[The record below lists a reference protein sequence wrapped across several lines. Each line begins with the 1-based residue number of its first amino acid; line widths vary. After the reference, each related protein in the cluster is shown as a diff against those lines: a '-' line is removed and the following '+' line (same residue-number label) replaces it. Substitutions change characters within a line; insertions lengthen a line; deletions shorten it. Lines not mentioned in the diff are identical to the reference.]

1 MASTIAGLTPENY
14 EKYRANRLYL
24 ESRGNYTVVNSLG
37 FSGGYQMGAAALE
50 TVGLL
55 KPGSWKAAVSKSDPY
70 GNSALQDPNNWVGRN
85 GAPKN
90 LTEFLYNTQAQD
102 QAYQKYTIVAA
113 RTLETTKTPQ
123 GTYLLTADTPQTER
137 AGYLAASSLAGATG
151 VAKNGLDGYSDING
165 TTPRSVF
172 NSAAAAIGN
181 PTTTIPNPTAVDPVI
196 SLRDRDQALLNSR
209 PLQPLTNVT
218 INKPVMIGSNDD
230 GTGIFRPGAIP
241 NDSITSNYKN
251 TMVSANPSS
260 NPADAV
266 KLPIPNPLDSFISFN
281 YLFTLSNVTPEDI
294 NFPETSY
301 LTGNLGRIILS
312 SGGRFSN
319 NRVSTAYQP
328 SDNPSGQYDFFID
341 NVEILS
347 MIAPLM
353 STKGSNSVTIE
364 FEVTEPY
371 SIGQFLQSCQ
381 LAAQANGHID
391 YTQSPFL
398 LTLEFRGY
406 TDDNRSTPVENTTR
420 YMPISMHSI
429 NMTVS
434 ASGCKYQIKAHAW
447 SEVALSDTYNVL
459 KQDTAISGETVV
471 KMLQSGEHSLEQ
483 VINSRLKNIA
493 TADKKKQPFLPD
505 EIAIIFPKPGVVIPA
520 DNDKATSATKELKSG
535 STGAGNL
542 EKNISLTRQETTNLF
557 VQAVGD
563 ISELGTA
570 SMGFGLTRGGQNAKT
585 PDNPNTPSGAET
597 TITIKALD
605 NKTFARNAY
614 QVDPKKPEFVFRK
627 ETTVINAITEVM
639 LMSDYCTG
647 VITGKPDENTGMYR
661 WFRIETQTYLLTPT
675 DVNKIINLTPKLLV
689 FRVVPY
695 QVHHSKFMGP
705 NTTPLG
711 YDALLNETVKRYDY
725 IYTGNNTNI
734 LDFKLTLNNNF
745 ATGILADELGA
756 YSSSALMTRLGQQG
770 AAIDKNEPYAYPTT
784 APSSNKIGGDAAT
797 GAARPSFVPD
807 RWKNSDGSDAD
818 NYKTLVAKVF
828 QRQILNSDTEKV
840 SADMEIVGDPYYIAD
855 SGLGNYTNTNST
867 SKINVTA
874 TGQMDYQSSE
884 VDILFNFRTPVDLNP
899 QGSLTFAG
907 DISTQLEVPFSGL
920 YQVITV
926 KSHFSKGKFTQTLQ
940 MMRRPNQNQ
949 TAKQEATTSGTGFG
963 DGSEEDLALFPT
975 TAPAA
980 SEAVEAPFTFGK
992 PDSVSALATHA
1003 IPIDSATA

>member
-70 GNSALQDPNNWVGRN
+70 GNNALQDPNNWVGRN

-113 RTLETTKTPQ
+113 KTLETTKTPQ
-123 GTYLLTADTPQTER
+123 GTYLLNADTPQPER

-151 VAKNGLDGYSDING
+151 VAKNGLDGVADING

-172 NSAAAAIGN
+172 NAAASAVGG
-181 PTTTIPNPTAVDPVI
+181 PTTTIPNPANSSGGSSTATTTRPSTTTGSNAPASTGGTVPAID
-196 SLRDRDQALLNSR
+196 R
-209 PLQPLTNVT
+209 PLSIL
-218 INKPVMIGSNDD
+218 G
-230 GTGIFRPGAIP
+230 
-241 NDSITSNYKN
+241 DSITSNYVSVPVT
-251 TMVSANPSS
+251 TMPSS
-260 NPADAV
+260 SPSTDI

-281 YLFTLSNVTPEDI
+281 YLFTLSNLTPEDI

-301 LTGNLGRIILS
+301 LKGNLGRIILS

-319 NRVSTAYQP
+319 DRVSTAYQP
-328 SDNPSGQYDFFID
+328 TDNPSGQYDFFID

-347 MIAPLM
+347 LIAPLM

-381 LAAQANGHID
+381 IAAVANNHPD

-406 TDDNRSTPVENTTR
+406 TEDNLSTPVENTTR
-420 YMPISMHSI
+420 YLPIAIHSI

-434 ASGCKYQIKAHAW
+434 ASGCKYQVRAHSW
-447 SEVALSDTYNVL
+447 SEVALSDSYNIL

-483 VINSRLKNIA
+483 VINSRLKSIA

-520 DNDKATSATKELKSG
+520 DSDKGSSATKDLKSG
-535 STGAGNL
+535 STGSGDL
-542 EKNISLTRQETTNLF
+542 EKNISLTRNETTKLF
-557 VQAVGD
+557 IQAEGD
-563 ISELGTA
+563 LSELGTA
-570 SMGFGLTRGGQNAKT
+570 SMGFDLSRGGQNAKT
-585 PDNPNTPSGAET
+585 PDNPNTPTGAEKN
-597 TITIKALD
+597 ITIAALD
-605 NKTFARNAY
+605 NKTFARSSY

-647 VITGKPDENTGMYR
+647 VITGVPDPTTGMYK
-661 WFRIETQTYLLTPT
+661 WFRVETNTYLLTPK
-675 DVNKIINLTPKLLV
+675 DSNKGVNWIPKLLV

-695 QVHHSKFMGP
+695 LVHHSKFIGP

-711 YDALLNETVKRYDY
+711 YAELEKQTVKRYDY
-725 IYTGNNTNI
+725 IYTGKNTNI

-770 AAIDKNEPYAYPTT
+770 AAIVKNEPYAYPSSTLT
-784 APSSNKIGGDAAT
+784 SNKAGGDVAT
-797 GAARPSFVPD
+797 GVARPTFAAD

-840 SADMEIVGDPYYIAD
+840 AADMEIVGDPYFIAD

-867 SKINVTA
+867 SKMNVTA

-884 VDILFNFRTPVDLNP
+884 VDILFSFRTPVDLNP
-899 QGSLTFAG
+899 QGSMTFAG

-949 TAKQEATTSGTGFG
+949 TAKKEIITQIFDDGSRIDFDPNTGAVIAVTEATDTPFKVGT
-963 DGSEEDLALFPT
+963 
-975 TAPAA
+975 
-980 SEAVEAPFTFGK
+980 
-992 PDSVSALATHA
+992 PDAVSALAEQA
-1003 IPIDSATA
+1003 LPIDSATA

>member
-14 EKYRANRLYL
+14 EKYRANRLFL
-24 ESRGNYTVVNSLG
+24 ESSGNYTVVNSLG

-55 KPGSWKAAVSKSDPY
+55 KPGSWKAAISPSDPY
-70 GNSALQDPNNWVGRN
+70 GNNALKDPNNWVGKN
-85 GAPKN
+85 GSPKN
-90 LTEFLYNTQAQD
+90 LNEFLYNTTAQD
-102 QAYQKYTIVAA
+102 TAYQKYTIVAA
-113 RTLETTKTPQ
+113 KTLETTKTPQ
-123 GTYLLTADTPQTER
+123 GTYLLNADTPQADR
-137 AGYLAASSLAGATG
+137 AGYLAASSLAGPTG
-151 VAKNGLDGYSDING
+151 VAKNGLDGYADIKG

-172 NSAAAAIGN
+172 NSAAAAVGG
-181 PTTTIPNPTAVDPVI
+181 PTTSIPNPATTSGSA
-196 SLRDRDQALLNSR
+196 STTSSAR
-209 PLQPLTNVT
+209 PGPATVSTGGTVQT
-218 INKPVMIGSNDD
+218 ID
-230 GTGIFRPGAIP
+230 RPGAIP
-241 NDSITSNYKN
+241 NDAITSNYKN
-251 TMVSANPSS
+251 RMVQATPSS
-260 NPADAV
+260 NPAEEV

-281 YLFTLSNVTPEDI
+281 YLFTLSNLTPEDI

-328 SDNPSGQYDFFID
+328 VDNPSGQYDFFID
-341 NVEILS
+341 NIEILS
-347 MIAPLM
+347 LIAPLM
-353 STKGSNSVTIE
+353 STKGSNMVTVD

-381 LAAQANGHID
+381 IAARANGHMD

-406 TDDNRSTPVENTTR
+406 TEDNLSTPIENTTR

-434 ASGCKYQIKAHAW
+434 ASGCKYQVKAHAW

-471 KMLQSGEHSLEQ
+471 TMLQSGEHSLQQ
-483 VINSRLKNIA
+483 VVNSRLKSIA
-493 TADKKKQPFLPD
+493 TAEKKKEPFLPD
-505 EIAIIFPKPGVVIPA
+505 EIAIIFPKPGVVISA
-520 DNDKATSATKELKSG
+520 SNDKTTSATKELKSG
-535 STGAGNL
+535 STGAGDL
-542 EKNISLTRQETTNLF
+542 EKNLLLTRNETTKLF
-557 VQAVGD
+557 VQEKGD
-563 ISELGTA
+563 LSELGTA
-570 SMGFGLTRGGQNAKT
+570 SMGFDLTRGGQNAKT
-585 PDNPNTPSGAET
+585 LDNPNTPSGAEKN
-597 TITIKALD
+597 ITIKALD
-605 NKTFARNAY
+605 NKTFARSSY
-614 QVDPKKPEFVFRK
+614 QTDPKKPEFVFRK
-627 ETTVINAITEVM
+627 ETTIINAITEVM

-647 VITGKPDENTGMYR
+647 VITGAPDANTGMYK

-675 DVNKIINLTPKLLV
+675 DGNKAINLTPKLLV

-695 QVHHSKFMGP
+695 LVHHSKFMGP
-705 NTTPLG
+705 NTTPRG
-711 YDALLNETVKRYDY
+711 YDALLKETVKRYDY
-725 IYTGNNTNI
+725 IYTGQNTNI

-745 ATGILADELGA
+745 ATGILADGLGA
-756 YSSSALMTRLGQQG
+756 YSSTALMARLGQQG
-770 AAIDKNEPYAYPTT
+770 AAIDKELPYFYPTS
-784 APSSNKIGGDAAT
+784 APSSNKSGGDIAT
-797 GAARPSFVPD
+797 GSSKPSFAPD

-840 SADMEIVGDPYYIAD
+840 AADMEIVGDPYYIAD

-867 SKINVTA
+867 SKMNVTE

-884 VDILFNFRTPVDLNP
+884 VDILFNFRTPIDLNP

-907 DISTQLEVPFSGL
+907 DIDTQLEVPFSGL

-926 KSHFSKGKFTQTLQ
+926 KSHFSKGRFTQSLQ
-940 MMRRPNQNQ
+940 LMRRPNQNQ
-949 TAKQEATTSGTGFG
+949 TAKEELINTPGTGFG

-980 SEAVEAPFTFGK
+980 VEPTDTQFTFAK
-992 PDSVSALATHA
+992 PDPASALETQE
-1003 IPIDSATA
+1003 TA